1 MAVDRA
7 ALIEQLRKVFH
18 TYGYDGTSLS
28 RISAETGLGKGSLYL
43 QFPGGKDEMAAA
55 VLSAE
60 GDYFYHALQALLES
74 GSPLERLQCFIQRL
88 RLNPMRRQEASTL
101 DVYSM
106 GEARERFGHHM
117 GDAARRWIA
126 ALQGVLQEAGL
137 PQQCAWQRA
146 VDAISRIEGTRLLCR
161 CLNDWQVFE
170 QLMDD
175 LPKQLLLPDR

>member
-7 ALIEQLRKVFH
+7 ALIAQLRRVFH
-18 TYGYDGTSLS
+18 TYGYDGTTLS

-43 QFPGGKDEMAAA
+43 QFPGGKDEMAAV

-60 GDYFYHALQALLES
+60 GDYFYHGLQALQEA
-74 GSPLERLQCFIQRL
+74 GTPLERLQDFIQRL
-88 RLNPMRRQEASTL
+88 RLDPARRQEASTL
-101 DVYSM
+101 DVYTM

-117 GDAARRWIA
+117 GEASRRWIA
-126 ALQGVLQEAGL
+126 ALQTVLQDAGFSAE
-137 PQQCAWQRA
+137 CARQRA

-161 CLNDWQVFE
+161 CLDDWQMYE

-175 LPKQLLLPDR
+175 LPGQLLQPVC